1 MSSDGCRPIADDND
15 TSRGPDILDIQINLP
30 FIELLRDLQAAQ
42 ALSYI
47 FNSRNLASAYCWIA

>member
-1 MSSDGCRPIADDND
+1 MGCRPIADDND
-15 TSRGPDILDIQINLP
+15 TSREPDILDIQINLP

-47 FNSRNLASAYCWIA
+47 FNSRNFASAQCRIP